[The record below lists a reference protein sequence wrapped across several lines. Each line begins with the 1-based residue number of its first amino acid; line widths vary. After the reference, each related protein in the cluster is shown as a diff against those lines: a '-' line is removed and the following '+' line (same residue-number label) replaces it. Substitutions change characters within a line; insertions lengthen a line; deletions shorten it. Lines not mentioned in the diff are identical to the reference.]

1 MLRRLWWTLSGTLTA
16 LTLSSCC
23 AAPVT
28 QRALPPG
35 EPARSVSMEDV
46 LVNRYRW
53 IAYAD
58 ALKKAGNFKENPVAK
73 KKKKKKTKKPAKK
86 KKKPVKKA
94 PKSGGY
100 F

>member
-1 MLRRLWWTLSGTLTA
+1 
-16 LTLSSCC
+16 
-23 AAPVT
+23 
-28 QRALPPG
+28 
-35 EPARSVSMEDV
+35 MEDV

-73 KKKKKKTKKPAKK
+73 KKKKTKKPAKK